1 MKNNLFE
8 YKLLNFIASFSDR
21 TLVLPNME
29 ITMHWGWGRMIKF
42 LKRNSQEHTLMSL
55 KIAPLEEEC
64 MSFKFKV
71 P

>member
-29 ITMHWGWGRMIKF
+29 ITMHWGWG
-42 LKRNSQEHTLMSL
+42 EDD
-55 KIAPLEEEC
+55 
-64 MSFKFKV
+64 
-71 P
+71 